1 LFCFV
6 LEGIWA
12 GRMAPWLRA
21 IVALTEDYV
30 AQSSMTLIPGDLNH
44 LSDFLEHQAMLCG
57 VTQVALVLKV

>member
-1 LFCFV
+1 
-6 LEGIWA
+6 
-12 GRMAPWLRA
+12 MAPWLRA